1 MIIPLVN
8 NLSAMKSRF
17 TNLKNIFLQNKLSF
31 LNFLILLTG
40 IFWLKEIN
48 YLFYDTLQSPDIDKY
63 IVYFD
68 HFFNNQ
74 TTNKEHGLMYYY
86 LHSLNYSF
94 LYSDLNNFDFFIHKS
109 IQQVNFYIFI
119 FGLFGYYFLLRY
131 LNFSLNVIFLTLLFI
146 NFFPPSISMRLVY
159 KPEILAFAL
168 LPWIIYLL
176 EQFLKSRNIAN
187 LFISIPMIVTALTI
201 KGNVL
206 VIIAIYLFFSYFK
219 IFFIAPKKYL
229 ALLFLISLMSFTAL
243 SLENNIANGK
253 SILDIQSGSTIE
265 ENYNFKAPFSVI
277 YKTDMY
283 GLFSSPIKHDHAE
296 SFFGITLL
304 ETSGDYFDLYWD
316 NDASGFFK
324 NRRQIFS
331 FVQSNEIKGP
341 ELNQTSSGFIVY
353 QQRMTDVYLYE
364 AVGLLMSIFLFYSLI
379 TSIIKKTKY
388 RKFLLASFLGMAVL
402 LFHSITGIPKNN
414 FDPLVGDTF
423 KPLYYSFVLIFSF
436 SILIATKL
444 SEKYKNTFNL
454 AIYLILIIFILGFP
468 KNAEFVPDI
477 NMIQKIQSS
486 LFCPVEKIVY
496 LDSQD
501 FSSVNCGVNNI
512 SQNINIESNLYI
524 NKIQHKPINF
534 LFITLNLLTAL
545 YLVFRKKLSKNRR
558 LVSIVKE

>member
-1 MIIPLVN
+1 
-8 NLSAMKSRF
+8 
-17 TNLKNIFLQNKLSF
+17 
-31 LNFLILLTG
+31 
-40 IFWLKEIN
+40 
-48 YLFYDTLQSPDIDKY
+48 
-63 IVYFD
+63 
-68 HFFNNQ
+68 
-74 TTNKEHGLMYYY
+74 
-86 LHSLNYSF
+86 
-94 LYSDLNNFDFFIHKS
+94 
-109 IQQVNFYIFI
+109 
-119 FGLFGYYFLLRY
+119 
-131 LNFSLNVIFLTLLFI
+131 
-146 NFFPPSISMRLVY
+146 
-159 KPEILAFAL
+159 
-168 LPWIIYLL
+168 
-176 EQFLKSRNIAN
+176 
-187 LFISIPMIVTALTI
+187 
-201 KGNVL
+201 
-206 VIIAIYLFFSYFK
+206 
-219 IFFIAPKKYL
+219 
-229 ALLFLISLMSFTAL
+229 
-243 SLENNIANGK
+243 
-253 SILDIQSGSTIE
+253 
-265 ENYNFKAPFSVI
+265 
-277 YKTDMY
+277 MY

-534 LFITLNLLTAL
+534 LFITLNLLTAI